1 MKTEYGDL
9 VKIENDYYLHLD
21 DGYYDV
27 KGGGYADLTNKV
39 DEVVCNLA
47 VLFNEHINDKLA
59 ESQQKLEQVKDIV
72 E

>member
-1 MKTEYGDL
+1 MKSQYGDL
-9 VKIENDYYLHLD
+9 VTIQGDHYLHLD

-27 KGGGYADLTNKV
+27 KGGGYADFTNKV

-47 VLFNEHINDKLA
+47 ILFNEHINDKLA